1 MSYTLNNKTCGTPTP
16 PPANT
21 GGCCGGGCG
30 TTNAQPAPP
39 PVSTTIPT
47 DTGVTHE
54 PGAVAGTTGPTYEP
68 ESD

>member
-1 MSYTLNNKTCGTPTP
+1 MSYILNQKQCGTPTP
-16 PPANT
+16 TPVNN
-21 GGCCGGGCG
+21 GNCCGGGGCSS
-30 TTNAQPAPP
+30 TPPAPP

-54 PGAVAGTTGPTYEP
+54 PGAVVGTTGPTYEP